1 MKTTVLGTA
10 HQKGIL
16 GKCSP
21 DGKFKEYEYS
31 RKVCKEVKKQLENLG
46 YPVIIDVEQDDLKMN
61 QSQELK
67 YRCNIVNSLHRKYK
81 NCIYV
86 SIHVNAAG
94 ADGKWHNATGWEAYT
109 SPGRTKA
116 DELATCLYK
125 AAEQN
130 LKGKKL
136 RTDWT
141 DKDIDKEA
149 NFYILKKTSC
159 PAVLTENFFQDTK
172 SDVEYL
178 ESEEGF
184 NQIVKTH
191 VEGIIN
197 FIKDN

>member
-1 MKTTVLGTA
+1 MKTTLLGTA
-10 HQKGIL
+10 HQKGIF

-31 RKVCKEVKKQLENLG
+31 RKVCKEVKKRLESLG
-46 YPVIIDVEQDDLKMN
+46 YPVIIDVEEDDLKMTQN
-61 QSQELK
+61 QELR
-67 YRCNIVNSLHRKYK
+67 YRCNIVNSLHKKYK
-81 NCIYV
+81 DCIYV

-125 AAEQN
+125 AAEKN

-149 NFYILKKTSC
+149 NFYILKQTIC

-184 NQIVKTH
+184 DQIVKTH

>member
-1 MKTTVLGTA
+1 MKTIVLGTA
-10 HQKGIL
+10 HLKSTP

-31 RKVCKEVKKQLENLG
+31 RRVCKEVKRQLENLG
-46 YPVIIDVEQDDLKMN
+46 YFVIIDVEEDDLKMTQN
-61 QSQELK
+61 QEL
-67 YRCNIVNSLHRKYK
+67 RHRRDLVNSLHRKYK

-125 AAEQN
+125 AAEKN

-149 NFYILKKTSC
+149 NFYILKQTTC

-191 VEGIIN
+191 IEGIIN
-197 FIKDN
+197 FVKDN

>member
-1 MKTTVLGTA
+1 MKTIVLGTA
-10 HQKGIL
+10 HLKSTP

-31 RKVCKEVKKQLENLG
+31 RRVCKEVKRQLENLG
-46 YPVIIDVEQDDLKMN
+46 YFVIIDVEEDDLKMTQN
-61 QSQELK
+61 QEL
-67 YRCNIVNSLHRKYK
+67 RHRRDLVNSLHRKYK

-109 SPGRTKA
+109 SPGKTKA
-116 DELATCLYK
+116 DELATCLYE
-125 AAEQN
+125 AAEKN

-149 NFYILKKTSC
+149 NFYILKQTTC

-197 FIKDN
+197 FVKDN